1 MYKDRLK
8 EDLFDKT
15 LTNYL
20 RLKVNNPYEYLKEKI
35 KRGRV
40 FFYGSNNSKVSENYW
55 KNMEPIIRAMNEVYG
70 DNWDILYY
78 YTLYRGKILIH
89 FKGLMTRFPQVTIEN
104 SNGDKFD
111 GIKDLF
117 VYYRFGKA
125 NEDIPYC
132 EAICGGRT
140 TMTFK
145 EYYSYGHS
153 HYENLP
159 YQNFM
164 GNNNQVLDS
173 VYFSKFCLGSSK
185 LATDIMETDE
195 SINNNEEFWTN
206 FFVQMFTIIYY
217 ESLSGIPYKKMANM
231 HLPILN
237 SNYHKA
243 YFERRVSD
251 LVFLKNIFGDF
262 KEKGLHLDIFLNDDK
277 LLVDLDSKFEKHV
290 IEAISTEMSG
300 VSKYYLCYK
309 IEGNRDELSIIN
321 NFNVSYNDYLPP
333 ESAIIIPI
341 VYKQKEYPLVI
352 TEIPEDRNSTFV
364 PEKMLMQE
372 TKRYL
377 KELLR
382 LKLSEVQKNEAFN
395 SINKNKTSNHKR
407 SLQRDNISLQEN
419 K

>member
-1 MYKDRLK
+1 MYKERWK
-8 EDLFDKT
+8 EGLFEKT
-15 LTNYL
+15 LTNYM
-20 RLKVNNPYEYLKEKI
+20 RLKVDNPYEYLKEKI
-35 KRGRV
+35 KRGKV
-40 FFYGSNNSKVSENYW
+40 FFMDSNKRKVTEDYW
-55 KNMEPIIRAMNEVYG
+55 KNMEPIIKAMNEVYG

-78 YTLYRGKILIH
+78 YTLYRGKIFIH
-89 FKGLMTRFPQVTIEN
+89 FKGLITRFPQVTIEN

-117 VYYRFGKA
+117 LYYRFDVA
-125 NEDIPYC
+125 HDDIPFC
-132 EAICGGRT
+132 DAICGGRT

-159 YQNFM
+159 YTNFM
-164 GNNNQVLDS
+164 GNNDSVLDS

-185 LATDIMETDE
+185 LATDIMESDE
-195 SINNNEEFWTN
+195 KGNNNEEFWTH

-217 ESLSGIPYKKMANM
+217 ESLSGVPYKKMTNM

-237 SNYHKA
+237 NNYYKA

-251 LVFLKNIFGDF
+251 LVFLKNIFESF
-262 KEKGLHLDIFLNDDK
+262 KERDLHLDISLNDDK
-277 LLVDLDSKFEKHV
+277 LLVDLDPKFEKHV
-290 IEAISTEMSG
+290 IEVISAKMSC
-300 VSKYYLCYK
+300 VSKHYLCYK
-309 IEGNRDELSIIN
+309 IEDNRDELSIVN

-333 ESAIIIPI
+333 ESAIIIPL

-352 TEIPEDRNSTFV
+352 TEIPEKKDGTFV
-364 PEKMLMQE
+364 PEKQLMAE

-382 LKLSEVQKNEAFN
+382 LKLSEVQRNEAFK
-395 SINKNKTSNHKR
+395 SINKNKTPNYKR
-407 SLQRDNISLQEN
+407 GLQRDNLSLQEN